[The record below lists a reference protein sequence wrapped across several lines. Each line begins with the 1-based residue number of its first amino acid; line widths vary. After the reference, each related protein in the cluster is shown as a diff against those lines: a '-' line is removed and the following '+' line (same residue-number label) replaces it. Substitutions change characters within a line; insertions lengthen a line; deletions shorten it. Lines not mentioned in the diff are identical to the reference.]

1 MLRII
6 NRASKAWDCSDSI
19 FS

>member
-6 NRASKAWDCSDSI
+6 NRNARWSSQI
-19 FS
+19 RT